1 MPYSECSRRHERGF
15 RGAESNRIATA
26 RRAGAMARA
35 DDGGARTRDAL
46 AKRRIAAMLA
56 REIARDGDATRR
68 DDATRRRCEDVCAT
82 YDGAHARAR
91 RRGRARERRD
101 AQAAAGRLNV
111 GACGASARGFATAEE
126 IVAFAT
132 LGDDAI
138 DDAGRRALTLGA
150 RGRLRR
156 MHAEGE
162 TITGGAIAAE
172 EAFEACERGGFWK
185 TRWGDVA
192 ERAAA
197 RATRAVR
204 RRFGAT
210 DGGGRARRRG
220 TFDGDDGSS
229 ASEEIEALEVERAD
243 DVAIETVDGWLFRE
257 GVGGRG
263 ELDFSSDFS
272 AEKSDS
278 DGDDAPETERANGV
292 VFRSKVSDDDSERS
306 EFADER
312 SDEDEDEDGETAF
325 LQVEGAEIRDVEKDA
340 EFMMREI
347 LAMQNESERVIAGK
361 IQEKVERTKGAAASI
376 EARRAKMLQS
386 LLSKYSRVDTSKNS
400 HTGAILRE
408 TTSSNPKYHFFRG
421 TEPGKTRIEATNV
434 DIRFRSI
441 DAHVK
446 AKKRDEEDRKERIAA
461 MFRG

>member
-1 MPYSECSRRHERGF
+1 MNLGSAARRP
-15 RGAESNRIATA
+15 NRIATA

-46 AKRRIAAMLA
+46 AKRRIVSMLA

-101 AQAAAGRLNV
+101 AQAAAGRLIV

-156 MHAEGE
+156 MHADGE

-210 DGGGRARRRG
+210 DAGGRARRRG

-229 ASEEIEALEVERAD
+229 AREAMEALERGERRRDRRRRSA
-243 DVAIETVDGWLFRE
+243 TVRRLVVSR
-257 GVGGRG
+257 GRG
-263 ELDFSSDFS
+263 RNGASRTCRPSFRRDGAIQTAAMRARPSARTRVVLRSNVRTTARNGASSPTRG
-272 AEKSDS
+272 ATRTRTK
-278 DGDDAPETERANGV
+278 
-292 VFRSKVSDDDSERS
+292 
-306 EFADER
+306 
-312 SDEDEDEDGETAF
+312 TARRRF
-325 LQVEGAEIRDVEKDA
+325 VRVEGAEIRDVEKDA
-340 EFMMREI
+340 EFVMREI

-361 IQEKVERTKGAAASI
+361 IQERVERTKGAAASV

-400 HTGAILRE
+400 HTGAIVRE

-434 DIRFRSI
+434 GVRFRSV

-446 AKKRDEEDRKERIAA
+446 AKKRAEEDRKERIAA

>member
-1 MPYSECSRRHERGF
+1 MPYCDCSRRHELGF
-15 RGAESNRIATA
+15 RGAAHRIESPPRDAPA
-26 RRAGAMARA
+26 RWR
-35 DDGGARTRDAL
+35 ARTTAARGARDAL
-46 AKRRIAAMLA
+46 AKRRIVAMLA

-156 MHAEGE
+156 MHADGE

-210 DGGGRARRRG
+210 DAGGRARRRG

-263 ELDFSSDFS
+263 ELDFSSDFRRKKAIQTVTMRPRPS
-272 AEKSDS
+272 A
-278 DGDDAPETERANGV
+278 
-292 VFRSKVSDDDSERS
+292 
-306 EFADER
+306 
-312 SDEDEDEDGETAF
+312 
-325 LQVEGAEIRDVEKDA
+325 
-340 EFMMREI
+340 
-347 LAMQNESERVIAGK
+347 
-361 IQEKVERTKGAAASI
+361 RTGSC
-376 EARRAKMLQS
+376 
-386 LLSKYSRVDTSKNS
+386 
-400 HTGAILRE
+400 
-408 TTSSNPKYHFFRG
+408 F
-421 TEPGKTRIEATNV
+421 
-434 DIRFRSI
+434 
-441 DAHVK
+441 
-446 AKKRDEEDRKERIAA
+446 DRK
-461 MFRG
+461 